1 LSSAEPV
8 TERRTAEISVAIA
21 TRHRPDLLARVL
33 DALTSSDPLP
43 REIVIADQSTD
54 DATERV
60 ARARTGGAVMIRY
73 LRDEGSGLGVA
84 QNRAF
89 SCTRCPI
96 VAVTDDD
103 CVPAPGWLAGIEKL
117 LEVHPELGGVTGPVL
132 PLDADDPDL
141 VPVSSRTSA
150 VPRTFSGKHVPW
162 EVGSGNNFA
171 ARRNWLEVVGGN
183 DERLGPGSPG
193 RGGVD
198 MDLFYRLLRADAS
211 IRYEPTCVVFHSRAT
226 QQERLARR
234 GPYGYGVGANV
245 AIWLREGDLYACWV
259 LAKWLALR
267 LRRTV
272 TGVLAR
278 DWTLAHEEV
287 LVLAGTA
294 GGLLFGIRA
303 GKQRPSSFLL
313 AAAGPEHE
321 RELLA

>member
-1 LSSAEPV
+1 M

-21 TRHRPDLLARVL
+21 TRNRPDLLARVL

-54 DATERV
+54 DASERV
-60 ARARTGGAVMIRY
+60 ARARAGGAVRLRY

-89 SCTRCPI
+89 SCARCPI

-103 CVPAPGWLAGIEKL
+103 CVPAPGWLAGIEEV
-117 LEVHPELGGVTGPVL
+117 LEAHPKLGGVTGPVL
-132 PLDADDPDL
+132 PLDADHPDL
-141 VPVSSRTSA
+141 VPVSSRIST
-150 VPRTFSGKHVPW
+150 VPKDVFRQ
-162 EVGSGNNFA
+162 
-171 ARRNWLEVVGGN
+171 ARAVGGRQWEQLRGSARVARCSSW
-183 DERLGPGSPG
+183 ERRATRTGSPG

-198 MDLFYRLLRADAS
+198 MDLFYRLLRADAC
-211 IRYEPTCVVFHSRAT
+211 IRYEPACVVFHSRAT
-226 QQERLARR
+226 RQERRARR

-245 AIWLREGDLYACWV
+245 AIWLREGDLYAFWV

-267 LRRTV
+267 LRRAV
-272 TGVLAR
+272 TGMLAR

-294 GGLLFGIRA
+294 SGLLFGIRA
-303 GKQRPSSFLL
+303 GKQRLSSDVPV
-313 AAAGPEHE
+313 AGGPEHG
-321 RELLA
+321 REPG